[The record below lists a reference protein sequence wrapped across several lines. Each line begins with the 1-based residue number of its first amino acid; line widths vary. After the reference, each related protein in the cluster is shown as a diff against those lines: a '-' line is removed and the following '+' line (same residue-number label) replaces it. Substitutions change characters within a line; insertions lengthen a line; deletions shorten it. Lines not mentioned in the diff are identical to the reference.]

1 MPLTYYVV
9 HVRGWGRTTE
19 ESNRNALKRLD
30 QFNADAQAGRQTI
43 APGTAYRV
51 EEPGN
56 GGPCGPVAVRTQD
69 FPYLIAI
76 EDLPEYVA
84 ANPSPKPRR

>member
-9 HVRGWGRTTE
+9 HVRGWGPTTE
-19 ESNRNALKRLD
+19 DSNRAALRRLD
-30 QFNADAQAGRQTI
+30 QFNTDAQAGRQSVH
-43 APGTAYRV
+43 PGIAYRV

-56 GGPCGPVAVRTQD
+56 GGPCGPVAVRTQE

-76 EDLPEYVA
+76 EDLPEYVDR
-84 ANPSPKPRR
+84 NKK